1 MPSAGFSSH
10 LSAYSGAAARRTQFN
25 FKRSFL
31 GVYEPQMVQFF
42 NVFCIRIFLSLELT
56 FVKVDKGFLQ
66 YKIIFCSNFANYMFW
81 ICKHKNPK
89 WLIFFNLYR
98 IF

>member
-1 MPSAGFSSH
+1 
-10 LSAYSGAAARRTQFN
+10 
-25 FKRSFL
+25 
-31 GVYEPQMVQFF
+31 MVLFF
-42 NVFCIRIFLSLELT
+42 NVFCIRIFISLELT

-89 WLIFFNLYR
+89 RLIFFSICIEFLKKVFPVSRANEPHLLFDNWLLHIASR
-98 IF
+98 IRIVLNN